1 VRDSEKLEY
10 KMFRAFCMT
19 IATRAEQI
27 IRIQAHSPY
36 PELNEALETS
46 LRTEVL
52 KVTQCTLEAALV
64 EEVQQHLGQLGQNR
78 PRRSGYFIPI
88 LYNPATD
95 KASRIEALPVKEAM
109 TFLVISWSL

>member
-1 VRDSEKLEY
+1 
-10 KMFRAFCMT
+10 MT
-19 IATRAEQI
+19 IAAREEQI

-64 EEVQQHLGQLGQNR
+64 EEVQQHLSQLGQSR
-78 PRRSGYFIPI
+78 PRRSGYFRRTLNSQYVTLPRKSGHIRRVD
-88 LYNPATD
+88 NV
-95 KASRIEALPVKEAM
+95 RI
-109 TFLVISWSL
+109 